1 MVREFSASFTLFLV
15 GSDAVIVL
23 LSLRLAEALRFA
35 ISLGLEGPDVAWVT
49 PGPLYGFALLI
60 WLSLFITFGVYN
72 PRRVSHLMD
81 EIRILLAGN
90 ALAMLVFA
98 GTLYFSFRNYSRLQ
112 SVYFAVLVTS
122 LTVGHRVAV
131 RVFFRLRGGRTYD
144 SRNVVI
150 VGTGKAARRTAE
162 MIANY
167 AWTGLYLVGHVSD
180 PEEPRTGDDD
190 AGRLALNAPLLGA
203 IDDLA
208 SLIQEHH
215 VDEVVI
221 ALPLLAQGR
230 LIDLVRTLEPL
241 SVNIRVVPDYSDLA
255 FLHTTVEDFSGMP
268 LIGLREP
275 ALTDLQ
281 RFTKRLFDL
290 ALAALLLIPALPL
303 MALIALAIRLDSP
316 GPVIY
321 RQERVGERK
330 RPLMIYK
337 FRTMVV
343 GADQTPPEAVA
354 IRDET
359 GCLIYKHADDPR
371 VTRVGRWLRR
381 TSLDELPQLFNVLRG
396 NMSLVGPRPEMPWL
410 VEKYEPWQHKRFE
423 VPQGMTGWWQISG
436 RADRPMYLYTEEDL
450 FYIRNYSLLLD
461 IQILFRT
468 IGVVLSGRGAY

>member
-35 ISLGLEGPDVAWVT
+35 ISLGLEGPDVAWIT

-60 WLSLFITFGVYN
+60 WLGLFIALGVYN

-330 RPLMIYK
+330 RPL
-337 FRTMVV
+337 
-343 GADQTPPEAVA
+343 
-354 IRDET
+354 
-359 GCLIYKHADDPR
+359 LIYKHADDPR